1 MSSPQ
6 VSRRTLARGAAW
18 TVPVVAIAV
27 AAPAFAASPS
37 YVPTLTLMAGCRCG
51 VGGGPV
57 KTNRIDVTFTNTS
70 GDTFAVT
77 NPDVII
83 IGVDAANELLQ
94 VTPAQTNTV
103 PTGIKTLKYTF
114 TRGNNP
120 SSDTVTFKYTITNQ
134 TTSLSSEQTVTMDVT
149 WGSCT
154 DTCQD

>member
-1 MSSPQ
+1 MSSHQ

-27 AAPAFAASPS
+27 AAPAFAASPT
-37 YVPTLTLMAGCRCG
+37 YTPTLTLMAGCRCG

-57 KTNRIDVTFTNTS
+57 KPYRIDVTFTNTG

-83 IGVDAANELLQ
+83 TGVDATNELLQ
-94 VTPAQTNTV
+94 VTPAQTNTL
-103 PTGIKTLKYTF
+103 PTGIKKLTYTF

-120 SSDTVTFKYTITNQ
+120 SSDTVTFEYTITNQ
-134 TTSLSSEQTVTMDVT
+134 TTSLSFDRP
-149 WGSCT
+149 
-154 DTCQD
+154 